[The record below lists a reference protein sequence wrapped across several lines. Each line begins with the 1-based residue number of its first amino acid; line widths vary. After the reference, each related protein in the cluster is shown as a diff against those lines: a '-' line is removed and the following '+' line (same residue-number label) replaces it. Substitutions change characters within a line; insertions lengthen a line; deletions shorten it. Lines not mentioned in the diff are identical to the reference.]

1 MWGLFSVKGK
11 GVLNM
16 NTKAVKTIIA
26 ASVFIILGGCH
37 LAQNDK
43 DAAVYEVVHDNV
55 TYSAAENNATGHE
68 GITEALSEITETH
81 VHMIYV
87 QAAGAVVNP
96 GVYEVAEGTRVYEVI
111 SAAGGTLDN
120 ADEQMLM
127 LAGVVSDGDR
137 IYVPY
142 EGEIITQPDG
152 AADGMVNINTAD
164 ESMLITLPGIGAARA
179 ADIIAYRQTIGRFE
193 TIEQIMEVPGIK
205 EAAFN
210 KIKNKIKV

>member
-37 LAQNDK
+37 FAQNDK
-43 DAAVYEVVHDNV
+43 DAAVYNAVHDNA
-55 TYSAAENNATGHE
+55 TDSAADNNAAGHE
-68 GITEALSEITETH
+68 GITEALSEITEAH
-81 VHMIYV
+81 VNMIYV

-127 LAGVVSDGDR
+127 LAGVVSDGER

-152 AADGMVNINTAD
+152 ADDGMVNINTAD
-164 ESMLITLPGIGAARA
+164 ESSLTTLPGIGAARA
-179 ADIIAYRQTIGRFE
+179 ADIIDYRQTIGRFE

>member
-37 LAQNDK
+37 FAQNDK
-43 DAAVYEVVHDNV
+43 AAVYNLAHDNV
-55 TYSAAENNATGHE
+55 TDDEKDDNEKWHDSVTD
-68 GITEALSEITETH
+68 ALSEATEAH
-81 VHMIYV
+81 VNMIYV

-127 LAGVVSDGDR
+127 LAGVVSDGER

-142 EGEIITQPDG
+142 EGEIITQPYD
-152 AADGMVNINTAD
+152 ADDGMVNINTAD
-164 ESMLITLPGIGAARA
+164 ESTLTTLPGIGAARA
-179 ADIIAYRQTIGRFE
+179 ADIIAYRQTIGRFD

>member
-1 MWGLFSVKGK
+1 
-11 GVLNM
+11 M

-37 LAQNDK
+37 FAQNDK
-43 DAAVYEVVHDNV
+43 EVAVYNAAYDAAADDNA
-55 TYSAAENNATGHE
+55 SDDNAQGYA
-68 GITEALSEITETH
+68 GITDELSGRTEAHTD
-81 VHMIYV
+81 MIYV

-127 LAGVVSDGDR
+127 LAGVVSDGER

-142 EGEIITQPDG
+142 EGEIITQPADADDG
-152 AADGMVNINTAD
+152 RVNINTAD
-164 ESMLITLPGIGAARA
+164 EDQLTTLPGIGAARA
-179 ADIIAYRQTIGRFE
+179 ADIIDYRQTVGRFE

-210 KIKNKIKV
+210 KMKNKIKV